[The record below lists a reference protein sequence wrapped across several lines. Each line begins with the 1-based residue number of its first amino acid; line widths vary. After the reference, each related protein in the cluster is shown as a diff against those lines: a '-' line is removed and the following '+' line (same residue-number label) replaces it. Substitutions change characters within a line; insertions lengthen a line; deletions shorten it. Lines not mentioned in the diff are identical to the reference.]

1 MKITY
6 KVIQDEQK
14 EDKKKSYSICEG
26 FYKGDKFCE
35 FVLYTNRISQY
46 RFFYNEKN
54 TDALFGS
61 LNSIIRK
68 L

>member
-6 KVIQDEQK
+6 KVIQEQK
-14 EDKKKSYSICEG
+14 KENSYSICEG

-46 RFFYNEKN
+46 TLFCNEKN

-61 LNSIIRK
+61 LNAIIRK